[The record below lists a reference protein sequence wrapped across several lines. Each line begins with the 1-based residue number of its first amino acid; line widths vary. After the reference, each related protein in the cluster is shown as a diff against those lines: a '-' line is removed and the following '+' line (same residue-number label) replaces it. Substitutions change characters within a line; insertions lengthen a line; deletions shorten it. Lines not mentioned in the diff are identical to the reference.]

1 MSGIP
6 TSDELARD
14 ARWLVQA
21 IGTETGLVRIVE
33 MDREAYRQASFLDDR
48 MFQIERN
55 RMPVPWDVI
64 DQASRLMTRRD
75 ARWIFHISHVG
86 STLLSRLLGEVPNVL
101 SIREPRFLR
110 DIVPTSPSSRA
121 KFLPNAQLL
130 FSRTFAADEVAIV
143 KTTSFVSEIAS
154 ELAPPSGR
162 ALFMYVDASSF
173 IPTMLGGEHSK
184 PELSHRAADRAQR
197 LEKRGIVFP
206 EARGDAD
213 LAAAAW
219 ACEMTSLEAAAAEA
233 MPDRHIG
240 WVDFD
245 EMLKDVPRA
254 LASSAELLGI
264 EASQEQLDA
273 IANGPLLGRY
283 SKALE
288 HEYSPGL
295 RQRVIH
301 QAIVHHEREIDAAL
315 AMLNAA
321 AEKSPLLARALA
333 RSGEN

>member
-6 TSDELARD
+6 TSHELARD

-21 IGTETGLVRIVE
+21 VGTETGLVRIVE

-75 ARWIFHISHVG
+75 ARWIFHVSHVG

-110 DIVPTSPSSRA
+110 DIVPASSSSRA

-154 ELAPPSGR
+154 ELVPPADAPCSCMWTR
-162 ALFMYVDASSF
+162 AVSSR
-173 IPTMLGGEHSK
+173 PC
-184 PELSHRAADRAQR
+184 
-197 LEKRGIVFP
+197 
-206 EARGDAD
+206 
-213 LAAAAW
+213 LAANIPNRNYLTALLTGRSGWRSGALSSLRPG
-219 ACEMTSLEAAAAEA
+219 AMPTSL
-233 MPDRHIG
+233 
-240 WVDFD
+240 
-245 EMLKDVPRA
+245 
-254 LASSAELLGI
+254 
-264 EASQEQLDA
+264 
-273 IANGPLLGRY
+273 PLPGRV
-283 SKALE
+283 K
-288 HEYSPGL
+288 
-295 RQRVIH
+295 
-301 QAIVHHEREIDAAL
+301 
-315 AMLNAA
+315 
-321 AEKSPLLARALA
+321 
-333 RSGEN
+333 

>member
-110 DIVPTSPSSRA
+110 DIVPASPSSRA
-121 KFLPNAQLL
+121 KFLPNAQVL

-154 ELAPPSGR
+154 ELVPASGR

-219 ACEMTSLEAAAAEA
+219 ACEMTSLEAAAEA

-240 WVDFD
+240 WIDFD
-245 EMLKDVPRA
+245 RMLEDVSGT
-254 LASSAELLGI
+254 LATSAKLLGI

-283 SKALE
+283 SKAPE

-295 RQRVIH
+295 RQHVIH
-301 QAIVHHEREIDAAL
+301 QAMVRYEREIDAAL

-333 RSGEN
+333 RSGES

>member
-21 IGTETGLVRIVE
+21 VGTETGLVRIVE

-55 RMPVPWDVI
+55 RMPVPWDFI

-110 DIVPTSPSSRA
+110 DIVPASASSRA
-121 KFLPNAQLL
+121 KFLPTAQSL
-130 FSRTFAADEVAIV
+130 FSRTFAANEVAIV
-143 KTTSFVSEIAS
+143 KTTSFVSEIAP
-154 ELAPPSGR
+154 ELVPAGGR

-219 ACEMTSLEAAAAEA
+219 ACEMTSLEAAAEA

-240 WVDFD
+240 WIDFD
-245 EMLKDVPRA
+245 RMLEDVSGI

-264 EASQEQLDA
+264 EASHEQLEA
-273 IANGPLLGRY
+273 IAHGPLLGRY

-333 RSGEN
+333 RSGES

>member
-1 MSGIP
+1 
-6 TSDELARD
+6 
-14 ARWLVQA
+14 
-21 IGTETGLVRIVE
+21 
-33 MDREAYRQASFLDDR
+33 
-48 MFQIERN
+48 
-55 RMPVPWDVI
+55 MPVPWDVI
-64 DQASRLMTRRD
+64 DQASRLITRRD

-86 STLLSRLLGEVPNVL
+86 STLLSRMLGEVPNIL

-110 DIVPTSPSSRA
+110 DIMPASPPTRA
-121 KFLPNAQLL
+121 KFVPAAQLL
-130 FSRTFAADEVAIV
+130 FSRTFAADEIAIV

-154 ELAPPSGR
+154 ELVPAGGR

-219 ACEMTSLEAAAAEA
+219 ACEMTSLEAAAEA

-240 WVDFD
+240 WIDFD
-245 EMLKDVPRA
+245 RMLEDVSGT
-254 LASSAELLGI
+254 LATSAKLLGI

-288 HEYSPGL
+288 HEYSSGL
-295 RQRVIH
+295 RQHVIH
-301 QAIVHHEREIDAAL
+301 QAMIRYEREIDAAL

-333 RSGEN
+333 RSGES

>member
-6 TSDELARD
+6 TSHELARD

-21 IGTETGLVRIVE
+21 VGTETGLVRIVE

-75 ARWIFHISHVG
+75 ARWIFHVSHVG

-110 DIVPTSPSSRA
+110 DIVPASSSSRA

-154 ELAPPSGR
+154 ELVPPSGR

-219 ACEMTSLEAAAAEA
+219 ACEMTSLEAAVEA

-240 WVDFD
+240 WIDFD
-245 EMLKDVPRA
+245 RMLEDVSGT

-264 EASQEQLDA
+264 EASQEQLEA

-301 QAIVHHEREIDAAL
+301 QAIVHHEREIEAAL

-333 RSGEN
+333 RSGES

>member
-6 TSDELARD
+6 TSDEIARD
-14 ARWLVQA
+14 ARWLMQA
-21 IGTETGLVRIVE
+21 VGTETGLVRIVE

-121 KFLPNAQLL
+121 TFLPNAQLL

-154 ELAPPSGR
+154 ELVPPSGR

-184 PELSHRAADRAQR
+184 PELSHRAADRMQR

-219 ACEMTSLEAAAAEA
+219 ACEMTSLEAAAEA

-240 WVDFD
+240 WIDFD
-245 EMLKDVPRA
+245 RMLEDVSGT
-254 LASSAELLGI
+254 LATSAKLLGI

-295 RQRVIH
+295 RQRVIR

-333 RSGEN
+333 RLGEN

>member
-21 IGTETGLVRIVE
+21 VGTETGLVRIVE

-110 DIVPTSPSSRA
+110 DIVPASPSSRA
-121 KFLPNAQLL
+121 KFLPNAQVL

-154 ELAPPSGR
+154 ELVPASGR

-219 ACEMTSLEAAAAEA
+219 ACEMTSLEAAAEA

-240 WVDFD
+240 WIDFD
-245 EMLKDVPRA
+245 RMLEDVSGT
-254 LASSAELLGI
+254 LATSAKLLGI

-288 HEYSPGL
+288 HEYSSGL
-295 RQRVIH
+295 RQHVIH
-301 QAIVHHEREIDAAL
+301 QAMIRYEREIDAAL

-333 RSGEN
+333 RSGES

>member
-1 MSGIP
+1 MSSIP
-6 TSDELARD
+6 TSDELAKD

-21 IGTETGLVRIVE
+21 VGTEAGVARIVE

-64 DQASRLMTRRD
+64 DQASHLMNRRD
-75 ARWIFHISHVG
+75 ARWIFHLSHVG

-110 DIVPTSPSSRA
+110 DVMPTSPSIRA
-121 KFLPNAQLL
+121 KFLPTAQLL
-130 FSRTFAADEVAIV
+130 FSRTFAANEVAIV

-154 ELAPPSGR
+154 ELVPVGGR
-162 ALFMYVDASSF
+162 ALFMYVGANSF
-173 IPTMLGGEHSK
+173 IPKMLAGENSK
-184 PELSHRAADRAQR
+184 PELSYRAADRTLR
-197 LEKRGIVFP
+197 LEKRGIVLP

-219 ACEMTSLEAAAAEA
+219 ACEMTSLEAAADV
-233 MPDRHIG
+233 MPDRQIG
-240 WVDFD
+240 WIDFD
-245 EMLKDVPRA
+245 RMLADV
-254 LASSAELLGI
+254 LATLTSSAELLGF
-264 EASQEQLDA
+264 EATPEQLEA
-273 IANGPLLGRY
+273 IAHGPLLGRY

-295 RQRVIH
+295 RRHIIH
-301 QAIVHHEREIDAAL
+301 QAKVRHEREIHGAL
-315 AMLNAA
+315 AMLHAA

-333 RSGEN
+333 RSGES

>member
-6 TSDELARD
+6 TSDEIARD
-14 ARWLVQA
+14 ARWLMQA
-21 IGTETGLVRIVE
+21 VGTETGLVRIVE

-110 DIVPTSPSSRA
+110 DIMPASPSSRA

-154 ELAPPSGR
+154 ELVPPSGR

-219 ACEMTSLEAAAAEA
+219 ACEMTSLEAAAEA

-240 WVDFD
+240 WIDFD
-245 EMLKDVPRA
+245 RMLEDVSGI

-264 EASQEQLDA
+264 EASHEQLEA
-273 IANGPLLGRY
+273 IAHGPLLGRY

-333 RSGEN
+333 RSGES

>member
-110 DIVPTSPSSRA
+110 DIVAASPSSRA
-121 KFLPNAQLL
+121 KFLPTAQLL

-154 ELAPPSGR
+154 ELVPASGR

-219 ACEMTSLEAAAAEA
+219 ACEMTSLEAAAEA

-240 WVDFD
+240 WIDFD
-245 EMLKDVPRA
+245 RMLEDVSGI

-264 EASQEQLDA
+264 EASQEQLEA
-273 IANGPLLGRY
+273 IAHGPLLGRY

-301 QAIVHHEREIDAAL
+301 QAMVRYEREIDAAL

-333 RSGEN
+333 RSGES